1 MKRIFGFFAILS
13 FVAISCN
20 KDNIQQNIMSAPE
33 EIVITVDGGSL
44 DADVQTRTTALSS
57 VPTSL
62 YFGTTTGSGSAQ
74 VLKWDSQSKS
84 VSSGKMSTGYYQT
97 ATPTA
102 YNYYLANSAMTF
114 GSSGFS
120 VTVDGTKTDAIVG
133 KTMNTNSVAPSV
145 AMNHIFAR
153 LGSLSCTSSNGYSL
167 SGLSYKLKSKDSTT
181 GTKGTYNIGTG
192 AWSGTTTLSEQT
204 VTSSSDL
211 YLVPGTYTL
220 TVSGTESLGDYS
232 HTFSASTDV
241 TLTGGKINA
250 IAAKRTGTGAQ
261 GITVSVTL
269 ASWGSTTLTPS
280 I

>member
-1 MKRIFGFFAILS
+1 MKRIFAFFAILS

-44 DADVQTRTTALSS
+44 DADVMTKTTAVSS
-57 VPTSL
+57 VPSSL
-62 YFGTTTGSGSAQ
+62 YMAGSTGSGSSQ
-74 VLKWDSQSKS
+74 SSKWASTSKS
-84 VSSGKMSTGYYQT
+84 VSSGKMTTGYYQT
-97 ATPTA
+97 ASATA
-102 YNYYLANSAMTF
+102 YNYYLSNVNMNFT
-114 GSSGFS
+114 SSGFTI
-120 VTVDGTKTDAIVG
+120 VADGSTIDAIAGV
-133 KTMNTNSVAPSV
+133 TMASNSTAPSV

-153 LGSLSCTSSNGYSL
+153 LGSLSCSSSNGYSL
-167 SGLSYKLKSKDSTT
+167 SGVTYKLKSKDSTT
-181 GTKGTYNIGTG
+181 GTKGTYNIATG
-192 AWSGTTTLSEQT
+192 AWSSTTTLSEQT